1 MPQIGAPD
9 RGGGCTLVRGGMR
22 CANPPTGRS
31 CPFHAGNR
39 GRCGVATGWPEACVR
54 RGQPIS
60 RTTPMA
66 MPISNEGVSLPSDG
80 REPSALLAIGPEAKA
95 RVRILVIDDEHTLRE
110 SCAAVLRHEGYDV
123 TVASRGQDA
132 LELLK
137 RRAFDVVL
145 TDLYMSGVDGL
156 ALLRTALGTNHDTI
170 VIVMTGNPSVESSV
184 EALRQGAFDYLP
196 KPFSASHLQILVG
209 RAVHTLLVARETR
222 EQQDAQAG
230 GQAPAD
236 KITLL
241 GTAPAFRRAVD
252 LARKVAPTDASVF
265 ITGES
270 GSGKEMIAQFIH
282 LHSRRSSRP
291 FIAINCAALP
301 EGLLESEMF
310 GHRKGAFTGAVRDKP
325 GLLEAAHGGTLF
337 LDELIEMSK
346 PIQAKLLRVIQ
357 DGVVRRVGSETNDAV
372 VNVRFIAATNSDPEE
387 AVKAGTLREDLYYR
401 LRVVP
406 IQVPPL
412 RDRPEDIPLLAEYF
426 LSTYWIRHRNKGAP
440 FPKLSDAA
448 IRALCGHNWRGNVRE
463 LQNAIEH
470 VAVIVEPG
478 TEIRP
483 EDLQLTGEGESR
495 ATANPASLIS
505 TLLEE
510 SYHAARDRVIA
521 QFERQYLTWLVN
533 RAGGNMSKAA
543 RIAGVDRTTLY
554 RLMERHGL
562 QRSPSTGWVIERE
575 PAVPE
580 HSVAVGEGGELAS

>member
-1 MPQIGAPD
+1 MPQIGAALFGRRMQLGAISARVALLRGRDNVARSLRRGESD
-9 RGGGCTLVRGGMR
+9 RYWMSPMSTPVAQDRI
-22 CANPPTGRS
+22 GRS
-31 CPFHAGNR
+31 GEPD
-39 GRCGVATGWPEACVR
+39 EA
-54 RGQPIS
+54 
-60 RTTPMA
+60 
-66 MPISNEGVSLPSDG
+66 SNLA
-80 REPSALLAIGPEAKA
+80 ALLPIGSDLKA
-95 RVRILVIDDEHTLRE
+95 RVRILI
-110 SCAAVLRHEGYDV
+110 
-123 TVASRGQDA
+123 
-132 LELLK
+132 
-137 RRAFDVVL
+137 
-145 TDLYMSGVDGL
+145 VD
-156 ALLRTALGTNHDTI
+156 
-170 VIVMTGNPSVESSV
+170 
-184 EALRQGAFDYLP
+184 
-196 KPFSASHLQILVG
+196 
-209 RAVHTLLVARETR
+209 
-222 EQQDAQAG
+222 
-230 GQAPAD
+230 D

-241 GTAPAFRRAVD
+241 GTAPAFRRAIE

-282 LHSRRSSRP
+282 HHSRRSSRP
-291 FIAINCAALP
+291 FVAINCAALP

-325 GLLEAAHGGTLF
+325 GLLEAANGGTLF

-357 DGVVRRVGSETNDAV
+357 DGVVRRVGSETTDAV

-575 PAVPE
+575 PATDE
-580 HSVAVGEGGELAS
+580 ASPTTVETAEPIS